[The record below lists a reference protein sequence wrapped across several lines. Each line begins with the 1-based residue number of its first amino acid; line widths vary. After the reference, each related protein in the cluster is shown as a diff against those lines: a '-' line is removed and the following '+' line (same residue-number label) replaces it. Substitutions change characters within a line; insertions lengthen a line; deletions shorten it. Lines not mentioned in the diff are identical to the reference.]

1 VQQTSEKV
9 TVSPSQP
16 CDWNAIDWRQATLY
30 VRKLRQ
36 AIFRATKEGTK
47 VPTD

>member
-1 VQQTSEKV
+1 VQQASDKA
-9 TVSPSQP
+9 TVSPPQQ

-36 AIFRATKEGTK
+36 AIFRAKPMS
-47 VPTD
+47 VA